1 MNGFACSCFY
11 LLLSK
16 KRKVDYAK
24 PVTRHDSLY
33 GHPAEKFKSP
43 QLLPI
48 GNKTST
54 HLKLKKNGSQSVL
67 ESVRPRHC
75 WGTNTELSMSNAT
88 KTSNKAG
95 LHSELSQLQLALA
108 AGLCIAGASAFAQD
122 TATLSTVTVKE
133 SAAPAV
139 KVDEAVSSKFTAPL
153 METPKSVV
161 IITQELMQQTGAA
174 SLQDVLQGTPGI
186 TFGSGEGGSASGD
199 RPFMRGSDAQ
209 SSIFIDGIRD
219 IAPSA
224 REIFNLEAIE
234 IVKGSDSAYVGRGG
248 AGGSINMS
256 TKKPKNENF
265 VSGDVGI
272 GTDKYKR
279 ATLDGNWK
287 LGETTAFRLNAMAH
301 DADVPGRNGPENK
314 RWGVAPSVT
323 FGLNTPDRLTLSLQH
338 LQTDNVPDGGA
349 PFNRPATYPTS
360 GTLVIKPTTGGNREN
375 WYGLQGLDMQKER
388 SDVLTVNYEHDL
400 SDTNKF
406 RNTLRYT
413 DSTQKYIYAQPDDSK
428 GNVVADK
435 VFRRYNTR
443 HSETQSWQNVSELTG
458 QANWFGLKNRFA
470 FGAEVAHESSKYGS
484 YSGSGFTSSADLCT
498 ASNTQYCTSLSNP
511 SGIYSGTIVQGP
523 ITNWFQSNTLALY
536 GFDSIDLN
544 EKWLLNAGL
553 RLDHYRTR
561 ANTTT
566 QNFERI
572 DTLLNYQLGAV
583 YKLTQQGN
591 LYASIGSSSTPG
603 NSNMGMD
610 GDTTINSSSGSRGTI
625 NANDLD
631 PEKTRSIELG
641 TKWELLDKR
650 LNVNAAIFRNEVTNA
665 RVTDA
670 FGAGSSAYN
679 EGRTSGKKVINGFE
693 IGAAGRVMPGVEI
706 TVGYT
711 FMDSKQKDIGFT
723 NTGAPKAGTGMAFP
737 GTPKHSASVWATY
750 KPTQKLT
757 LGLGAYAQ
765 SSMVASYG
773 GSVNALQIR
782 QVSGYA
788 RYDAMVSYA
797 INPNVTFQLNVM
809 NLGDKEYYASANSPH
824 YATLGAG
831 RSAIASLKFN
841 Y

>member
-1 MNGFACSCFY
+1 
-11 LLLSK
+11 
-16 KRKVDYAK
+16 
-24 PVTRHDSLY
+24 
-33 GHPAEKFKSP
+33 
-43 QLLPI
+43 
-48 GNKTST
+48 
-54 HLKLKKNGSQSVL
+54 
-67 ESVRPRHC
+67 
-75 WGTNTELSMSNAT
+75 MSNAK

-95 LHSELSQLQLALA
+95 LHCELSQLQMALA
-108 AGLCIAGASAFAQD
+108 AGLCIAGASAFAQE

-133 SAAPAV
+133 SAAPSV

-272 GTDKYKR
+272 GTDSYKR

-314 RWGVAPSVT
+314 RWGIAPSVT

-338 LQTDNVPDGGA
+338 LQTDNVPDGGV

-375 WYGLQGLDMQKER
+375 WYGLQALDMQKER
-388 SDVLTVNYEHDL
+388 SDVLTANYERDL
-400 SDTNKF
+400 NETNQF

-413 DSTQKYIYAQPDDSK
+413 DSTQKYIYAQPDDSQ
-428 GNVVADK
+428 GNVPK
-435 VFRRYNTR
+435 GEVFRRYNTR
-443 HSETQSWQNVSELTG
+443 HSETQTWQNVSELTG

-470 FGAEVAHESSKYGS
+470 FGAEIAHEVSKYGS
-484 YSGSGFTSSADLCT
+484 YSGSGFSSSADNKCAT
-498 ASNTQYCTSLSNP
+498 TSAKYCTSLSTPGGLYN
-511 SGIYSGTIVQGP
+511 GTIDKGP
-523 ITNWFQSNTLALY
+523 ITNKFQSNTLSLY

-553 RLDHYRTR
+553 RLDHYQTH
-561 ANTTT
+561 AATTSLGG
-566 QNFERI
+566 FDRK
-572 DTLLNYQLGAV
+572 DTLINYQLGAV
-583 YKLTQQGN
+583 YKLTSQGN
-591 LYASIGSSSTPG
+591 LYASLGSSSTPG
-603 NSNMGMD
+603 NSNLGLD
-610 GDTTINSSSGSRGTI
+610 GDASIIDNPTARR
-625 NANDLD
+625 NAIANAKDMA
-631 PEKTRSIELG
+631 PEKTRSIEFG
-641 TKWELLDKR
+641 TKWDLLNKQ
-650 LNVNAAIFRNEVTNA
+650 LGVTAAIFRNEVTNA
-665 RVTDA
+665 RILDSTTKLA
-670 FGAGSSAYN
+670 SM
-679 EGRTSGKKVINGFE
+679 SGNKVVNGFE
-693 IGAAGRVMPGVEI
+693 FGVTGRPTQSVEM
-706 TVGYT
+706 TFGYT
-711 FMDSKQKDIGFT
+711 FMDSKQKNIGV
-723 NTGAPKAGTGMAFP
+723 NAVGTGMQFP
-737 GTPKHSASVWATY
+737 GNPKHSASLWATY
-750 KPTQKLT
+750 KPTPKLT

-773 GSVNALQIR
+773 GSLNALQIR